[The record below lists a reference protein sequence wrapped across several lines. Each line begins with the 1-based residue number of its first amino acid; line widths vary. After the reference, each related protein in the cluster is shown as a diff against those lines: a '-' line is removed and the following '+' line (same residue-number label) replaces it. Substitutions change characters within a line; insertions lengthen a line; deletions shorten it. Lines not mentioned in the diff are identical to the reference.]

1 MSNETQEKSEGKA
14 TRPRG
19 ALTWLMF
26 AVAAVAMLFIKPS
39 QYLRKRAYD
48 DSKIAPFP
56 FLVGLVV
63 SAAAGVELGAVVYH
77 LGVSWWLPLGVG
89 AVIATYYYLWPAL
102 YLAIFQWSFRL
113 ASFLWKRTPDG
124 DSSQVNAYGVS
135 PWFVRLILG
144 ISRFA
149 AVIAC
154 GVLWW
159 QLGAGI
165 HAKLDWDGALLNVIS
180 LVVSAVAA
188 LAVSIIVG
196 ALSFGLLSQGVIT
209 VAIASGL
216 ALSYWFSPQALALVQ
231 AYQLPAST
239 AYGMQALVF
248 FVWTAYLFPLAVL
261 FVSRLF
267 RGFGEWIV
275 RALDY
280 FFNNFFKHFGRFLE
294 AAYDD
299 SDRNYLSFVRHG
311 ANIAV
316 ATAVGYYA
324 FGFDSIGGASLLAS
338 SLRVVLPVL
347 LSYIVGGYLLRL
359 VHNGFIAVVL
369 SGFAA
374 YFVYGL
380 ALFMG
385 VPLGAVG
392 AAASAVL
399 TFAVGMI
406 FVFPLAYFVVKMVF
420 NPLLASWLGQPLAK
434 VHEQLSTE
442 IFSSVSHTYEDKAE
456 YGQFFAH
463 ATGIAATAA
472 VYFGL
477 SRLVGLLDFAPLY
490 VQIVTISGAVSIY
503 LAAGKLFVRYGNVLI
518 GVLLSLGAGVW
529 GGISVYQHF
538 DANLWYG
545 VGGFFAT
552 GLATAFIAFPVSY
565 VVVRALL
572 SLVAVTSWLL
582 PLLAFVHG
590 FFFGFVSRF
599 WHGVVIAY
607 RTIEAAWL
615 PAWRSVSQMWDDSWA
630 SAKEMFEETFGKKK

>member
-1 MSNETQEKSEGKA
+1 MSNEPQEKSEGKA

-26 AVAAVAMLFIKPS
+26 AVAAVAMFFIGPS

-48 DSKIAPFP
+48 GSKIAPFP
-56 FLVGLVV
+56 WLVGLVV
-63 SAAAGVELGAVVYH
+63 SAAAGVKLGASVYH
-77 LGVSWWLPLGVG
+77 LGVSWWLPMGVG
-89 AVIATYYYLWPAL
+89 AVVATYYYLWPAL
-102 YLAIFQWSFRL
+102 YLALSRWSFRF
-113 ASFLWKRTPDG
+113 ASFLWERIPDG

-135 PWFVRLILG
+135 PWFVRLILSL
-144 ISRFA
+144 SRIA

-154 GVLWW
+154 AVLWW

-165 HAKLDWDGALLNVIS
+165 HAKLGWDGALLNLIS
-180 LVVSAVAA
+180 LVVSGVAA
-188 LAVSIIVG
+188 LAVSVVVG
-196 ALSFGLLSQGVIT
+196 ALAFGLLSQGVLT
-209 VAIASGL
+209 VAFASGL
-216 ALSYWFSPQALALVQ
+216 ALSYWYSPQALTLVQ
-231 AYQLPAST
+231 TYQLPAST
-239 AYGMQALVF
+239 VYGIEALVF
-248 FVWTAYLFPLAVL
+248 FVWTAYLFPLSVL
-261 FVSRLF
+261 IVSRLF

-280 FFNNFFKHFGRFLE
+280 FFGNFFKHFGRFLE

-299 SDRNYLSFVRHG
+299 SDRNYLSFVRHS

-316 ATAVGYYA
+316 ASAVGYYA
-324 FGFDSIGGASLLAS
+324 FGFDSIGGVGLLAA
-338 SLRVVLPVL
+338 SLRVVLPAL
-347 LSYIVGGYLLRL
+347 LSYIVGGYLLRM
-359 VHNGFIAVVL
+359 VHNGVIAGFL
-369 SGFAA
+369 SGYAA
-374 YFVYGL
+374 YIVYDL
-380 ALFMG
+380 ALQMG
-385 VPLGAVG
+385 VPLGVLG
-392 AAASAVL
+392 AGASAVL
-399 TFAVGMI
+399 AFVVGMI
-406 FVFPLAYFVVKMVF
+406 FAFPLVYFVVKLVF
-420 NPLLASWLGQPLAK
+420 NPLLASWLGRPLEQ

-456 YGQFFAH
+456 YGQFFAL
-463 ATGIAATAA
+463 ATGIAATGA

-503 LAAGKLFVRYGNVLI
+503 LATGKLFVRYGNVLI
-518 GVLLSLGAGVW
+518 GILLSLGFGVW

-552 GLATAFIAFPVSY
+552 GLATAFIGFPVSY

-572 SLVAVTSWLL
+572 SLVAVTHWLL

-599 WHGVVIAY
+599 WNGVVIAY

-615 PAWRSVSQMWDDSWA
+615 PAWRSVSQMWDESWA
-630 SAKEMFEETFGKKK
+630 SAKEMFEEKFGKKK

>member
-1 MSNETQEKSEGKA
+1 MSNESQEKSELNA

-19 ALTWLMF
+19 ALSWLMF
-26 AVAAVAMLFIKPS
+26 AVAALAMLFIKPS

-56 FLVGLVV
+56 WLVGLVA

-89 AVIATYYYLWPAL
+89 AVLATYYYLWPAL
-102 YLAIFQWSFRL
+102 YLAIFQWSFRF

-135 PWFVRLILG
+135 PWFVLLVLRVT
-144 ISRFA
+144 RFA
-149 AVIAC
+149 AVFAC

-159 QLGAGI
+159 QLASGI

-180 LVVSAVAA
+180 LLVSGVAA
-188 LAVSIIVG
+188 LAVSLIVG
-196 ALSFGLLSQGVIT
+196 ALAFGLLSQGVLT

-216 ALSYWFSPQALALVQ
+216 ALSYWLSPQAVELVQ
-231 AYQLPAST
+231 AYQLPANT

-248 FVWTAYLFPLAVL
+248 FVWTAYLFPLSIL

-280 FFNNFFKHFGRFLE
+280 FFGNFFKHFGRFLD

-299 SDRNYLSFVRHG
+299 SDRNYLGFVRHS

-316 ATAVGYYA
+316 ASAVGYYA
-324 FGFDSIGGASLLAS
+324 FGFDSIGGADLLTA

-369 SGFAA
+369 SGLTA
-374 YFVYGL
+374 YFAYGL
-380 ALFMG
+380 ALFVG
-385 VPLGAVG
+385 VPLGVVG
-392 AAASAVL
+392 AVASAVL
-399 TFAVGMI
+399 TFVVGMI
-406 FVFPLAYFVVKMVF
+406 FVFPLAYLLVKLVL
-420 NPLLASWLGQPLAK
+420 NRLLASWLGQPLAK

-456 YGQFFAH
+456 YGQLFAH
-463 ATGIAATAA
+463 AAGIAATAA
-472 VYFGL
+472 AYFGL

-490 VQIVTISGAVSIY
+490 VQIITISGAISVY

-518 GVLLSLGAGVW
+518 GALLSLGAGVW
-529 GGISVYQHF
+529 GGISLYQHF

-552 GLATAFIAFPVSY
+552 GLATAFIGFPVSY
-565 VVVRALL
+565 VVLRALL
-572 SLVAVTSWLL
+572 SLVAVTHWLL
-582 PLLAFVHG
+582 PFLAVVHG

-599 WHGVVIAY
+599 WQGVVSAY
-607 RTIEAAWL
+607 RIIEAAWL
-615 PAWRSVSQMWDDSWA
+615 PAWRNVSQMWDDSWA

>member
-1 MSNETQEKSEGKA
+1 MTNQPQEKSDGNP
-14 TRPRG
+14 TRRRG

-39 QYLRKRAYD
+39 QFLRKRAYD

-56 FLVGLVV
+56 WLLGLVA

-102 YLAIFQWSFRL
+102 YLAIFQWSFRF
-113 ASFLWKRTPDG
+113 ASFLWKRMPDG
-124 DSSQVNAYGVS
+124 DSSQINAYGVS
-135 PWFVRLILG
+135 PWLVRLILRVAR
-144 ISRFA
+144 IA

-159 QLGAGI
+159 QLASGI
-165 HAKLDWDGALLNVIS
+165 HTKLDWDGALLNLIS
-180 LVVSAVAA
+180 IAVSGVAAFAVA
-188 LAVSIIVG
+188 VIVG
-196 ALSFGLLSQGVIT
+196 ALAFGLLSQGVLT
-209 VAIASGL
+209 VAVASGL
-216 ALSYWFSPQALALVQ
+216 ALSYWYSPQALALVQ
-231 AYQLPAST
+231 TYQLPAST
-239 AYGMQALVF
+239 AYGIEALVF
-248 FVWTAYLFPLAVL
+248 FAWTAYLFPLAIL
-261 FVSRLF
+261 SLSRLF

-275 RALDY
+275 VVLDY
-280 FFNNFFKHFGRFLE
+280 FFGNFFKHFGRFLE

-299 SDRNYLSFVRHG
+299 SDRNYLGFVRHS

-316 ATAVGYYA
+316 AAAIGYYA
-324 FGFDSIGGASLLAS
+324 FGFDSIGGASLLAAC
-338 SLRVVLPVL
+338 LRVVLPAL

-359 VHNGFIAVVL
+359 VHNGVIAGFL
-369 SGFAA
+369 SGYAA
-374 YFVYGL
+374 YLAYGL
-380 ALFMG
+380 ALLLG

-392 AAASAVL
+392 AGVSAVL
-399 TFAVGMI
+399 TFVVGMI
-406 FVFPLAYFVVKMVF
+406 FAFPLLYCLVKLLL
-420 NPLLASWLGQPLAK
+420 NPLLASWLGQPLEQ
-434 VHEQLSTE
+434 VHTQLSTE

-456 YGQFFAH
+456 YGQLFAH
-463 ATGIAATAA
+463 VAGVVATAA
-472 VYFGL
+472 AFFGL

-518 GVLLSLGAGVW
+518 GVLLSLGFGVW
-529 GGISVYQHF
+529 GGVAVYQHF
-538 DANLWYG
+538 DNNLWYG
-545 VGGFFAT
+545 VGGFFAA
-552 GLATAFIAFPVSY
+552 GLATAFIGFPVSY
-565 VVVRALL
+565 VVARALL
-572 SLVAVTSWLL
+572 SLVAVTHWLL
-582 PLLAFVHG
+582 PLLSSVHG

-599 WHGVVIAY
+599 WQGVVIAY

>member
-1 MSNETQEKSEGKA
+1 MSNEPQEKSDGKA
-14 TRPRG
+14 TRPRR

-26 AVAAVAMLFIKPS
+26 AVAAEAMLFIKPS

-56 FLVGLVV
+56 WLVGLVV

-77 LGVSWWLPLGVG
+77 LGVSWWLPMGVG
-89 AVIATYYYLWPAL
+89 AVIAIYYYLWPAL
-102 YLAIFQWSFRL
+102 YLAIFQWSFRF

-144 ISRFA
+144 VSRIA
-149 AVIAC
+149 AVLAC

-165 HAKLDWDGALLNVIS
+165 HAKLDWDGALLDVIS
-180 LVVSAVAA
+180 IAVSGVAA
-188 LAVSIIVG
+188 LAVSVVVG
-196 ALSFGLLSQGVIT
+196 ALAFGLLSQGVLT

-216 ALSYWFSPQALALVQ
+216 ALSYWYSPQALALVQ

-239 AYGMQALVF
+239 AYGIEALVF

-275 RALDY
+275 RALGY
-280 FFNNFFKHFGRFLE
+280 FFDNFFKHFGRFLE

-299 SDRNYLSFVRHG
+299 SDRNYLGFVRHS

-316 ATAVGYYA
+316 AVAVGYYA

-347 LSYIVGGYLLRL
+347 FSYIVGGYLLRL
-359 VHNGFIAVVL
+359 VHNGFVAVVL

-374 YFVYGL
+374 YFVYGV
-380 ALFMG
+380 APIVG

-392 AAASAVL
+392 ASVCAVL
-399 TFAVGMI
+399 TFAVSMI
-406 FVFPLAYFVVKMVF
+406 FVFPLAYTLIKVVL
-420 NPLLASWLGQPLAK
+420 NPLLASWMGVPLAQ

-442 IFSSVSHTYEDKAE
+442 IFNSVSHTYEDKAE

-463 ATGIAATAA
+463 VTGIVATAA
-472 VYFGL
+472 AYFGL

-503 LAAGKLFVRYGNVLI
+503 LATGKLFVRYGNVLI
-518 GVLLSLGAGVW
+518 GVLLSLGFGVW
-529 GGISVYQHF
+529 GGITVYQHF
-538 DANLWYG
+538 SSTLGYG
-545 VGGFFAT
+545 IFGFFAAA
-552 GLATAFIAFPVSY
+552 LATAFIAFPVS
-565 VVVRALL
+565 
-572 SLVAVTSWLL
+572 
-582 PLLAFVHG
+582 
-590 FFFGFVSRF
+590 
-599 WHGVVIAY
+599 
-607 RTIEAAWL
+607 
-615 PAWRSVSQMWDDSWA
+615 
-630 SAKEMFEETFGKKK
+630 

>member
-1 MSNETQEKSEGKA
+1 
-14 TRPRG
+14 
-19 ALTWLMF
+19 
-26 AVAAVAMLFIKPS
+26 
-39 QYLRKRAYD
+39 
-48 DSKIAPFP
+48 
-56 FLVGLVV
+56 
-63 SAAAGVELGAVVYH
+63 
-77 LGVSWWLPLGVG
+77 
-89 AVIATYYYLWPAL
+89 
-102 YLAIFQWSFRL
+102 
-113 ASFLWKRTPDG
+113 
-124 DSSQVNAYGVS
+124 
-135 PWFVRLILG
+135 
-144 ISRFA
+144 
-149 AVIAC
+149 
-154 GVLWW
+154 
-159 QLGAGI
+159 
-165 HAKLDWDGALLNVIS
+165 
-180 LVVSAVAA
+180 
-188 LAVSIIVG
+188 
-196 ALSFGLLSQGVIT
+196 
-209 VAIASGL
+209 
-216 ALSYWFSPQALALVQ
+216 
-231 AYQLPAST
+231 
-239 AYGMQALVF
+239 
-248 FVWTAYLFPLAVL
+248 
-261 FVSRLF
+261 VSRLF

-406 FVFPLAYFVVKMVF
+406 FVFPLAYFVVKLVF

-552 GLATAFIAFPVSY
+552 GPGHGIYRLPGELCGGTCPAQPGGGNELASAIAGFRP
-565 VVVRALL
+565 RFLL
-572 SLVAVTSWLL
+572 WLCVT
-582 PLLAFVHG
+582 LLARCGYCLPH
-590 FFFGFVSRF
+590 
-599 WHGVVIAY
+599 Y
-607 RTIEAAWL
+607 RGGLAASL
-615 PAWRSVSQMWDDSWA
+615 AQCFPDV
-630 SAKEMFEETFGKKK
+630 G